1 MKNYV
6 SPEIVKEVKQIDLL
20 TYLQN
25 YEPNELVH
33 ISSNNYK
40 TRTHDSLK
48 ISNGLWNWFS
58 RGIGGKTALEYLIQV
73 KGYTFVD
80 GVKYLANL
88 KHIRE
93 PVFVKETKKDRPI
106 RLILPEK
113 NANNKRVISYLKSR
127 GISEDIIRRCIYDRV
142 IFEDEHHNVIFV
154 GYDSN
159 NKPRYAGA
167 RATNDSRFMHDITGS
182 DKAYSFTLDSKNNS
196 NQIHIFEGAIDL
208 LSFAS
213 LLLLNNIDYQNYNL
227 ISLAGVYQPAKIIEQ
242 SKIPE
247 TILRYLSEHKNISEL
262 VLHFDRDKAGRDAT
276 TAFQIVL
283 SDKYKIIDEPSPY
296 GKDIND
302 YLMKYLSIKK
312 MKKERER

>member
-1 MKNYV
+1 MSYI
-6 SPEIVKEVKQIDLL
+6 SPDIIAEVKKIDLL

-25 YEPNELVH
+25 YEPNELVY
-33 ISSNNYK
+33 ISPNNYR

-73 KGYTFVD
+73 KGYTFID
-80 GVKYLANL
+80 GVKYLADL
-88 KHIRE
+88 KHIKE
-93 PVFVKETKKDRPI
+93 PIFVKESKKDRPI

-113 NANNKRVISYLKSR
+113 NTNNNRVISYLKSR

-159 NKPRYAGA
+159 NKPRCA
-167 RATNDSRFMHDITGS
+167 RATNQSRFMHDISGS
-182 DKAYSFTLDSKNNS
+182 DKAYSFTLNSKNDN
-196 NQIHIFEGAIDL
+196 NQLHIFEGAIDL

-213 LLLLNNIDYQNYNL
+213 LFFYNNIDYRNYNL
-227 ISLAGVYQPAKIIEQ
+227 ISLAGVYQPAKIIEK

>member
-1 MKNYV
+1 MSYI
-6 SPEIVKEVKQIDLL
+6 SPDIIAEVKKIDLL

-25 YEPNELVH
+25 YEPNELVY
-33 ISSNNYK
+33 ISPNNYK

-73 KGYTFVD
+73 KGYTFID
-80 GVKYLANL
+80 GVKYLADL
-88 KHIRE
+88 KHIKE

-113 NANNKRVISYLKSR
+113 NTNNNRVISYLTSR

-167 RATNDSRFMHDITGS
+167 RATNQSRFMHDISGS
-182 DKAYSFTLDSKNNS
+182 DKAYSFTLNSKNDN
-196 NQIHIFEGAIDL
+196 NQLHIFEGAIDL

-213 LLLLNNIDYQNYNL
+213 LLFYNNIDYQNYNL

-312 MKKERER
+312 MKKERE